1 MYVCCVYRLCLKFD
15 ASLIPLLQVA
25 GAGIILWDDFW
36 KACSRLMTGSSFES
50 IMSSKDDLMQVDGDN
65 DEFPDWLRP
74 IPRQMEI
81 DDNDKNSNHYG
92 PHPLLIT
99 QFGEDKNL
107 PTTSASVHKSDEE
120 LAKKLAEEW
129 GSLPDQSDE
138 NLTDLFRSLPDQSD
152 EKVTAIVDSCRD
164 VYLEMLGERIHPK
177 VIMDSVRYLKLPG
190 ESRDQKMKSDEDYA
204 RELQAMWDTEIA
216 AAGHPSIGD
225 SDNIDLT
232 SQVATTDDVGVLESD
247 DDDDLFAKSLT
258 PSVGS
263 TIVTATTTNDE
274 KTDNIQDKSR
284 AKQLELEEQGHSFSL
299 FHYNGLHGGCLTRL
313 RLTKLSTEA
322 VGASIAL
329 SSRGSSGHR
338 AGGCDL
344 EDVVRTKWPSSMMNW
359 FGKNPPS
366 IE

>member
-1 MYVCCVYRLCLKFD
+1 
-15 ASLIPLLQVA
+15 
-25 GAGIILWDDFW
+25 
-36 KACSRLMTGSSFES
+36 MTGSSLES
-50 IMSSKDDLMQVDGDN
+50 ILTDWMRPIVRQMDIDN
-65 DEFPDWLRP
+65 DT
-74 IPRQMEI
+74 
-81 DDNDKNSNHYG
+81 NSIHYG
-92 PHPLLIT
+92 PPLLIT
-99 QFGEDKNL
+99 QFGEDKIL
-107 PTTSASVHKSDEE
+107 PMTSVPAHQSDEE
-120 LAKKLAEEW
+120 LAKKLAAEW
-129 GSLPDQSDE
+129 GSLHDQGE
-138 NLTDLFRSLPDQSD
+138 ILTGI
-152 EKVTAIVDSCRD
+152 T
-164 VYLEMLGERIHPK
+164 
-177 VIMDSVRYLKLPG
+177 DSVHG
-190 ESRDQKMKSDEDYA
+190 QNMKSDEDYA
-204 RELQAMWDTEIA
+204 RELQAMWDTEIT

-258 PSVGS
+258 PSVG
-263 TIVTATTTNDE
+263 TTTTTATTTNDE
-274 KTDNIQDKSR
+274 TTDNIQDKSR
-284 AKQLELEEQGHSFSL
+284 GEQLGLDEQGHSFSL

-329 SSRGSSGHR
+329 SSKGSSGHG